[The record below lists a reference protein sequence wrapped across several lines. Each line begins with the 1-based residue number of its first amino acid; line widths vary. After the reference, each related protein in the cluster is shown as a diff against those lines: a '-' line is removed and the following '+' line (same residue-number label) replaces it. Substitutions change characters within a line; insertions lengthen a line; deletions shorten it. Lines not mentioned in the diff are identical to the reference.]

1 MEAEIYNRDENC
13 HWKKKNL
20 KSLNR
25 FHSANKIDNYNGGG
39 GGGKKKY
46 KKTQKK
52 L

>member
-25 FHSANKIDNYNGGG
+25 FHSANKIDNYNGG
-39 GGGKKKY
+39 KKKD